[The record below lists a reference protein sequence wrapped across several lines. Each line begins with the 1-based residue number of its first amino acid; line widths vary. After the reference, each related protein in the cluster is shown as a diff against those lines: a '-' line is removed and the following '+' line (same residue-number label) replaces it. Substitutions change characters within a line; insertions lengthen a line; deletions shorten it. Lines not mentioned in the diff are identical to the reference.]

1 MATRKTLTIQGI
13 DYSAN
18 GVHPIPMGARLGNL
32 IVSSILTGTNPDTR
46 ELPPDV
52 EGQVRILFRNIRA
65 LMEDAG
71 GTVNNIA
78 RISFFVQSKQLH
90 RPSIDEEW
98 TKMFPEGGYRPARI
112 VLEVQPQGTPLVQ
125 CELIGFLESDDD

>member
-1 MATRKTLTIQGI
+1 MATRKTLTIRGI
-13 DYSAN
+13 DYSER

-32 IVSSILTGTNPDTR
+32 VVSSIITGTDPDSR

-52 EGQVRILFRNIRA
+52 EGQVRILFRNIRT

-78 RISFFVQSKQLH
+78 RVSFFVQSKEKH
-90 RPSIDEEW
+90 RPSIDDEW
-98 TKMFPEGGYRPARI
+98 TKMFPEGGYRPARV
-112 VLEVQPQGTPLVQ
+112 VLEVSPQGTPLVQ
-125 CELIGFLESDDD
+125 CELIGFLESDD

>member
-1 MATRKTLTIQGI
+1 MATRKTLTIRGI
-13 DYSAN
+13 DYSER

-32 IVSSILTGTNPDTR
+32 VVSSIITGTDPDSR

-52 EGQVRILFRNIRA
+52 EGQVRILFRNIRT
-65 LMEDAG
+65 LIEDAG

-78 RISFFVQSKQLH
+78 RVSFFVQSKEQH
-90 RPSIDEEW
+90 RPSIDDEW

-112 VLEVQPQGTPLVQ
+112 VLEVSPQGTPLVQ
-125 CELIGFLESDDD
+125 CELIGFLDSDDD

>member
-1 MATRKTLTIQGI
+1 MATRKTLTIRGI
-13 DYSAN
+13 DYSER

-32 IVSSILTGTNPDTR
+32 IVSSILTGTDPDTR
-46 ELPPDV
+46 ELPPGV
-52 EGQVRILFRNIRA
+52 EGQVRILFRNIRT

-78 RISFFVQSKQLH
+78 RVSFFVQSKEQH
-90 RPSIDEEW
+90 RPSIDDEW

-112 VLEVQPQGTPLVQ
+112 VLEVSPQGTPLVQ

>member
-18 GVHPIPMGARLGNL
+18 GIHPIPMGARLGNL
-32 IVSSILTGTNPDTR
+32 VVSSILTGTDPDTR

-52 EGQVRILFRNIRA
+52 EGQARILFRNIRA

-78 RISFFVQSKQLH
+78 RVSFFVQSKRDH
-90 RPSIDEEW
+90 RPPIDEEW

-112 VLEVQPQGTPLVQ
+112 VLEVSPQGTPLIQ
-125 CELIGFLESDDD
+125 AELIGLLESDDD

>member
-18 GVHPIPMGARLGNL
+18 GIHPIPMGARLGNL
-32 IVSSILTGTNPDTR
+32 IVSSILTGTDPDTR
-46 ELPPDV
+46 ELPSDV
-52 EGQVRILFRNIRA
+52 EGQARILFRNIKA

-78 RISFFVQSKQLH
+78 RVSFFVQSKQNH
-90 RPSIDEEW
+90 RPPIDEEW

-112 VLEVQPQGTPLVQ
+112 VLEVSPQGTPLIQ
-125 CELIGFLESDDD
+125 AELIGLLESDDD